1 MLQRI
6 KELIVYRLADDH
18 MMMRLFR
25 NMQEN
30 DISSYMQWIK
40 ELLDM
45 ATRFGWYGDLW
56 QCLLA
61 HTLLTSENSY
71 TLSQE
76 RQMFEGIGSIHQ
88 FLIHDMEIFQELS
101 RYDFHCIDEKLTVP
115 CFSIIRDYTALP
127 KRKELYD
134 GWMGEQIMEIGKRLF
149 DKSDPQEMLQVLHT
163 HYQTYGIGDFA
174 FHKAFRI
181 QNSDTC
187 LLQTIVDLDEVTL
200 HDLIGYEEQ
209 KKSLYENTLSFVS
222 GKKANNVL
230 LYGESGTGK
239 STSIKAIANMFFD
252 KGLRI
257 IEIHKHQFH
266 LLHDV
271 IQQIKSRNY
280 YFIIY
285 MDDLSFEENETEYK
299 YLKAVIEGGMETK
312 PNNVL
317 IYATSNRRHLIKET
331 WRDRSDVNE
340 EQDLHVSETM
350 SEKLSLVARFGISIY
365 YGKPSAKDYHTIVK
379 ELAARAHITAF
390 NEDELWQ
397 YANAWEL
404 RHGGVSGRCARQLI
418 DYLSSVSS
426 HKE

>member
-1 MLQRI
+1 MLNTQD
-6 KELIVYRLADDH
+6 LIVYRMHDDH
-18 MMMRLFR
+18 MVNRFLQCSQQKNTAQCMV
-25 NMQEN
+25 
-30 DISSYMQWIK
+30 WIK
-40 ELLDM
+40 DLLDM
-45 ATRFGWYGDLW
+45 ATRYGWSGNLW
-56 QCLLA
+56 HCLLA

-76 RQMFEGIGSIHQ
+76 RQAKHGEGSIDQ
-88 FLIHDMEIFQELS
+88 LLLHDMEIFQSLFHTSIEDMDQYLS
-101 RYDFHCIDEKLTVP
+101 IP
-115 CFSIIRDYTALP
+115 CFSIIKDYKALP
-127 KRKELYD
+127 KRSELYD
-134 GWMGEQIMEIGKRLF
+134 GWMGKQIMAIAKQL
-149 DKSDPQEMLQVLHT
+149 SDAKKTQDMLHILNK
-163 HYQTYGIGDFA
+163 HYETYGIGDFA
-174 FHKAFRI
+174 FHKAFRLKHG
-181 QNSDTC
+181 SDQC
-187 LLQTIVDLDEVTL
+187 VLQTIVNLEEVTL
-200 HDLIGYEEQ
+200 DELIGYEEQ
-209 KKSLYENTLSFVS
+209 KQMLWENTFSFVS

-239 STSIKAIANMFFD
+239 STSIKAIANMFYE

-266 LLHDV
+266 LLHDL

-285 MDDLSFEENETEYK
+285 MDDLSFEEDETEYK

-331 WRDRSDVNE
+331 WKDRNDIPDD
-340 EQDLHVSETM
+340 QDLHISETM

-365 YGKPSAKDYHTIVK
+365 YGKPSAQDYHKIVK
-379 ELAARAHITAF
+379 ELAARSKISHLS
-390 NEDELWQ
+390 DQELWQ

-418 DYLSSVSS
+418 DYLSSLPLT
-426 HKE
+426 E

>member
-6 KELIVYRLADDH
+6 QELIVYRIPNDH
-18 MMMRLFR
+18 MIARLFR
-25 NMQEN
+25 IIQEN
-30 DISSYMQWIK
+30 DISSSMQWIK

-56 QCLLA
+56 QFLLT

-76 RQMFEGIGSIHQ
+76 RQAYESVGSIHT
-88 FLIHDMEIFQELS
+88 FLIHDMEIFKDLFQ
-101 RYDFHCIDEKLTVP
+101 YDFHPIDETLPIP
-115 CFSIIRDYTALP
+115 CFSIIKDYKALS

-134 GWMGEQIMEIGKRLF
+134 GWMGDQIMEIGKRLF
-149 DKSDPQEMLQVLHT
+149 AKSDSQDMLHVLHEY
-163 HYQTYGIGDFA
+163 YQIYGIGDFA

-181 QNSDTC
+181 QNGETC
-187 LLQTIVDLDEVTL
+187 VLQTIVNLEEVTL
-200 HDLIGYEEQ
+200 DDLIGYEDQ
-209 KKSLYENTLSFVS
+209 KKSLYENTFSFVS

-266 LLHDV
+266 LLHEV

-285 MDDLSFEENETEYK
+285 MDDLSFEEDETEYK
-299 YLKAVIEGGMETK
+299 YLKAVIEGGMETR
-312 PNNVL
+312 PSNVL

-331 WRDRSDVNE
+331 WRDRSDIIE

-365 YGKPSAKDYHTIVK
+365 YGKPSAQDYHNMVK
-379 ELAARAHITAF
+379 ELAAREHITAF
-390 NEDELWQ
+390 DADELWQ

-418 DYLSSVSS
+418 DYLSFLSS
-426 HKE
+426 SKE